1 MKPVSPDTSFLSEL
15 SDSTSMFVIG
25 FAILIIF
32 LLSESSRLL
41 RSGAPDED
49 QDGPSDKKS

>member
-49 QDGPSDKKS
+49 QDGPSDKK